1 MCNVVVYDLCFLV
14 GTSVTVTVTVIA
26 VTVTG
31 TETGTGIGTVTR
43 IGIEIVIE
51 IEEIGTK
58 KGVGVVGA
66 KTATE
71 IEIAEVLVMETATMK
86 AEANEIV
93 KEIAMNDKKVATP
106 KTEAVKMAGVEVG
119 KRRIIP
125 NLLQPKNQL
134 KLVLIMRRSLK
145 KKPKKQRK

>member
-1 MCNVVVYDLCFLV
+1 M
-14 GTSVTVTVTVIA
+14 TVTVTGIA
-26 VTVTG
+26 VTGTGTGTG

-58 KGVGVVGA
+58 TGVGVVGA

-71 IEIAEVLVMETATMK
+71 IEIVEVLVMETATMK

-125 NLLQPKNQL
+125 SLLQPKNQL

-145 KKPKKQRK
+145 KKPKK